1 MKCPNALKTQSKW
14 NFFGGQKNKSWK
26 AGKLF
31 QEKGKLQQ
39 QNIPNDLTFWHDQ
52 DEIKISNQK

>member
-1 MKCPNALKTQSKW
+1 
-14 NFFGGQKNKSWK
+14 
-26 AGKLF
+26 
-31 QEKGKLQQ
+31 LQQ